1 MRSGSCAWITTF
13 IFFSFI
19 MSRMLGICVLCIL
32 PTIREK
38 TVLTELRSENSLLNS
53 EALINGL

>member
-13 IFFSFI
+13 IFFSSI
-19 MSRMLGICVLCIL
+19 LRNMLCMLPGIW
-32 PTIREK
+32 EK
-38 TVLTELRSENSLLNS
+38 TALTELRSENSLLNS